1 MKKVGVLGGLDPL
14 ATVDFLDKFY
24 RAGDA
29 CQDQDH
35 PPVEVRFCTAAPD
48 RSAYLDG
55 YGPSPIGHLRE
66 AAVSLKKSGAQFG
79 VLICNTAHIWHRDL
93 ELASGLPF
101 LHIAEQVRSFL
112 DNVRKPVGLL
122 CTPWTVK
129 GRVYSRVLPRE
140 QLVEPSSEVLEHVLM
155 PAIRLLKAN
164 RFDEARQLIAR
175 VLMQFERA
183 GCESVILGCTELPII
198 ARACATRMQ
207 LIDPNQLLADAA
219 RRYAMES

>member
-1 MKKVGVLGGLDPL
+1 M
-14 ATVDFLDKFY
+14 
-24 RAGDA
+24 
-29 CQDQDH
+29 Q
-35 PPVEVRFCTAAPD
+35 
-48 RSAYLDG
+48 
-55 YGPSPIGHLRE
+55 
-66 AAVSLKKSGAQFG
+66 SGAQFG

-198 ARACATRMQ
+198 ARVCATRMQ

-219 RRYAMES
+219 RRHAMEA

>member
-1 MKKVGVLGGLDPL
+1 MKKVGVLGGLGPL

-24 RAGDA
+24 RTGDA

-48 RSAYLDG
+48 RSAYFDG
-55 YGPSPIGHLRE
+55 CGPSPIGHLRE

-140 QLVEPSSEVLEHVLM
+140 QQVEPSSEVLEHVLM

-175 VLMQFERA
+175 VLMQFER
-183 GCESVILGCTELPII
+183 TELPII
-198 ARACATRMQ
+198 ARVCATRMQ

-219 RRYAMES
+219 RRHAMEA